1 MFKKLSLAG
10 AALAMGATALIPA
23 TPAAAQ
29 SYGRHHYDRSYDRY
43 DRGYDSRYGDPYR
56 GGYEQRGYY
65 DRRGY
70 DGYKQRLSQTF
81 TLSELAALYFGRN
94 LISFL
99 GGAPFAQDLD
109 AAFAKIREAL
119 PARSLPY
126 LARIQ
131 DLFSARPDPWKDY
144 SNKQDIIAQLID
156 AVLHQRRATI
166 AYFSFKSKRTKTYTV
181 DPYRLVYWHGGLY
194 LYARAE
200 EHGEVRTFAVE
211 RIEKIE
217 VRDETFEVPAD
228 FNVSE
233 YARGAFGIAGGKP
246 EAVEIAFEAAVAG
259 YIRERVWHESQS
271 LEEGPGHGVTLRMNV
286 SPGFELKSWIKGFLP
301 HVRVIKPAKLRAEI
315 AKDLDQ
321 ARKSFKS

>member
-1 MFKKLSLAG
+1 MRNAEVIRQWRILKRIEAGRYTTAQDLADEHG
-10 AALAMGATALIPA
+10 VTERTIRRDIKALQEAGFPLFDERTD
-23 TPAAAQ
+23 
-29 SYGRHHYDRSYDRY
+29 GRKVWRLV
-43 DRGYDSRYGDPYR
+43 
-56 GGYEQRGYY
+56 E
-65 DRRGY
+65 
-70 DGYKQRLSQTF
+70 GYKQRLTQTF
-81 TLSELAALYFGRN
+81 TLAELSALYFSKN
-94 LISFL
+94 LMSFL

-246 EAVEIAFEAAVAG
+246 ELVEIAFEAAVAG

-315 AKDLDQ
+315 AKDLEQ

>member
-1 MFKKLSLAG
+1 MRNAEVIRQWRILKRIEAGRYTTAQDLADEHG
-10 AALAMGATALIPA
+10 VTERTIRRDIEALQEAGFPLFDERTD
-23 TPAAAQ
+23 
-29 SYGRHHYDRSYDRY
+29 GRKVWRLV
-43 DRGYDSRYGDPYR
+43 
-56 GGYEQRGYY
+56 E
-65 DRRGY
+65 
-70 DGYKQRLSQTF
+70 GYKQRLTQTF
-81 TLSELAALYFGRN
+81 TLAELSALYFSKN
-94 LISFL
+94 LMSFL

-166 AYFSFKSKRTKTYTV
+166 EYFSFKSKRTKTYTV

-211 RIEKIE
+211 RVEKIE
-217 VRDETFEVPAD
+217 VRDETFEVPPD
-228 FNVSE
+228 FSVSE

-246 EAVEIAFEAAVAG
+246 EAVEIAFEAAAAG

-301 HVRVIKPAKLRAEI
+301 HVRVLKPAKLRAEI
-315 AKDLDQ
+315 AKELEQ